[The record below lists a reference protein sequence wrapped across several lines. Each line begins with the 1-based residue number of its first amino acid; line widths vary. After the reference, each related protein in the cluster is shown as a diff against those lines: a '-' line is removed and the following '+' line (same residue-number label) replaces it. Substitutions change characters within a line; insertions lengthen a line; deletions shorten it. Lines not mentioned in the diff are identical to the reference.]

1 MILIADENIAFAKEA
16 ISGFGEL
23 KLLNGRSLTNNE
35 VKDSEVLIVRSITKV
50 NQELLKNT
58 KILFVGTAT
67 IGTDHIDL
75 DYLKSKKIAFADA
88 KGCNADSVAEYVFTS
103 LFNVASEEKISLREK
118 TIGVVGIGNIGS
130 RIVKLAESFGMKV
143 LKNDPPL
150 ERKGI
155 GANYVALDEI
165 LKADII
171 TFHVPLNKEGIDK
184 TYHLI
189 DNEKLKRIKSGTVI
203 INTSRGPVIDNNAL
217 LKENE
222 KKNFNLIFDVWEDEP
237 TINTKLLE
245 KVKIGTPHISGYSFE
260 GKVNGTK
267 MIYDAL
273 CKHLKIKPDWK
284 PVLPKI
290 EQSELRIPQGK
301 TDEEKLYKLFSSIYN
316 LENDDKNLREISRYD
331 NDEQPKYFDRLR
343 KEYPIRREFG
353 NFTVTISEEDK
364 YFKPLLECLRFK
376 VRMK

>member
-103 LFNVASEEKISLREK
+103 LFKVASEEKISLREK

-245 KVKIGTPHISGYSFE
+245 KVKIGTFTWNY
-260 GKVNGTK
+260 K
-267 MIYDAL
+267 
-273 CKHLKIKPDWK
+273 KI
-284 PVLPKI
+284 L
-290 EQSELRIPQGK
+290 
-301 TDEEKLYKLFSSIYN
+301 
-316 LENDDKNLREISRYD
+316 ISRSITA
-331 NDEQPKYFDRLR
+331 E
-343 KEYPIRREFG
+343 
-353 NFTVTISEEDK
+353 
-364 YFKPLLECLRFK
+364 LEVGRI
-376 VRMK
+376 